1 MAPRKPV
8 KAAAKAKPV
17 AKPTKATAKPI
28 AKAAAPAAMTQGAAC
43 PCHSPIDAKKYG
55 CWCNCHVL
63 ALLCQKGTLMLW
75 LQTAGLFVAFNMF
88 WHGTIMADVYAAN
101 AALWLAQ
108 DAMQPQYFLLAD
120 VSMALVFAILFRLA
134 YTGCGRLVEGTK
146 LGVLILLPVALSL
159 LNVLGS
165 QPTPLNVVGMWAAG
179 TVLLGALAG
188 AMGGWALGRGTR
200 AACC

>member
-17 AKPTKATAKPI
+17 AKPTKAAAKPI
-28 AKAAAPAAMTQGAAC
+28 AKAAAPATMAQGAVC

-63 ALLCQKGTLMLW
+63 ALLCQKDTLQLW
-75 LQTAGLFVAFNMF
+75 VQTALLFVAFNMA
-88 WHGTIMADVYAAN
+88 WHGILMASTYAAT
-101 AALWLAQ
+101 AQLWLAPE
-108 DAMQPQYFLLAD
+108 AMKAHYFLLAD
-120 VSMALVFAILFRLA
+120 VSMALVFTLLFRLT
-134 YTGCGRLVEGTK
+134 YTGCGRLVESTK
-146 LGVLILLPVALSL
+146 LGMLILLPVALSL

-165 QPTPLNVVGMWAAG
+165 QPTPLNVVGLWAAG
-179 TVLLGALAG
+179 TLLLGALAG